1 MDKHKY
7 DELLQTVDDIIKE
20 AIDKNALG
28 KKARFIEAYTTMY
41 NMLISKWYNESWLL
55 SQCKV

>member
-20 AIDKNALG
+20 ARIKMLLV
-28 KKARFIEAYTTMY
+28 KKQGLLK
-41 NMLISKWYNESWLL
+41 LILL
-55 SQCKV
+55 CIICL